1 MTILLV
7 MFIPTFLALILAIV
21 YLFKTKEYNAALLL
35 FLTNA
40 TIIFHFYHYTQYWA
54 FNEHHAQLF
63 VYFSN
68 IVSCSIFPFIYLYLS
83 NRIGIKLYDKYFI
96 LLSAI
101 ILFNFIGKQTIVLDN
116 TPIAEV
122 PKYNFD
128 ILVYYGGKIF
138 IQTWMHQV
146 IMSAQAIIFAYK
158 IITIKRKMNKELL
171 HVNPKSRLF
180 IVLLL
185 TSCVL
190 TIVELNIPSS
200 LKEKDGVIYAFT
212 SLIIILTTTV
222 LILIQF
228 GYQIKPLINK
238 RGQPVL
244 LQVKPKLD
252 ILEDKF
258 KNVIENENLFTN
270 PDLRIEDVANK
281 IDSNTDYVRKMLKN
295 QIGISFTEYI
305 NFLRI
310 EKAKKLIMVNNI
322 ISLEEVAHEC
332 GFKTTLAFTKTFKDC
347 EGYTPSAW
355 IKIVRKN

>member
-1 MTILLV
+1 
-7 MFIPTFLALILAIV
+7 
-21 YLFKTKEYNAALLL
+21 
-35 FLTNA
+35 
-40 TIIFHFYHYTQYWA
+40 
-54 FNEHHAQLF
+54 
-63 VYFSN
+63 
-68 IVSCSIFPFIYLYLS
+68 
-83 NRIGIKLYDKYFI
+83 
-96 LLSAI
+96 
-101 ILFNFIGKQTIVLDN
+101 
-116 TPIAEV
+116 
-122 PKYNFD
+122 
-128 ILVYYGGKIF
+128 
-138 IQTWMHQV
+138 
-146 IMSAQAIIFAYK
+146 
-158 IITIKRKMNKELL
+158 MNKELL

-190 TIVELNIPSS
+190 TILELNIPSS
-200 LKEKDGVIYAFT
+200 LKEKDSVIYTFT

-258 KNVIENENLFTN
+258 KNVIENENLYTN
-270 PDLRIEDVANK
+270 SDLRIEDIADK
-281 IDSNTDYVRKMLKN
+281 IDSNTDYIRKMLKN

-310 EKAKKLIMVNNI
+310 EKAKKLIMINNI